1 MMQQMAGMGGPKG
14 YSCAGIKTKQ
24 DRRIMIKLQD
34 GTAAFEPEMRWW
46 HRSENV
52 RGVEVDITY
61 NTG

>member
-1 MMQQMAGMGGPKG
+1 
-14 YSCAGIKTKQ
+14 
-24 DRRIMIKLQD
+24 MIKLQD